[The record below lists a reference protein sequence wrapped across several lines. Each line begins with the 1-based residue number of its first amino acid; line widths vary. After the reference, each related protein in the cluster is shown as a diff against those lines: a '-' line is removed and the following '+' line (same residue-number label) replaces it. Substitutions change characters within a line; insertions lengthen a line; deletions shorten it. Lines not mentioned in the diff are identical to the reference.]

1 MTFSAPAPANALVV
15 SGSGAIIHLPGNGQ
29 NCALGQFMPHMG
41 LLPGTSAG
49 FTTANTCV
57 IYPFYV
63 WESVTVE
70 KVGWLNGSAAGG
82 NSCVALY
89 NAALARLTTTG
100 SVARAGNS
108 VVQWVDVA
116 NVTLS
121 AGLLY
126 YAAINHDVITGNQ
139 VSGWTLA
146 IGVGALAGV
155 QQQVVG
161 ALVLPDPLVPSS
173 WSGVRIVPSVL
184 LATIVGVS

>member
-29 NCALGQFMPHMG
+29 NCALGQFMPIMG
-41 LLPGTSAG
+41 LLPNTSAG

-100 SVARAGNS
+100 SVACAGS
-108 VVQWVDVA
+108 SAAQWVDVA

-126 YAAINHDVITGNQ
+126 YAAINHDGVSANQ
-139 VSGWTLA
+139 VSGWTLQ
-146 IGVGALAGV
+146 VGLGLLAGV
-155 QQQVVG
+155 QQQAVG
-161 ALVLPDPLVPSS
+161 ALVLPDPLVPAT
-173 WSGVRIVPSVL
+173 WATRNVPSIL